1 MDVFR
6 KFAEQFVRDIVAWFD
21 WAVGN
26 WSITMIVLAILIYWA
41 GRQRRLNRH
50 HL

>member
-1 MDVFR
+1 MDVFGR
-6 KFAEQFVRDIVAWFD
+6 FTGQFVSDIVAWFD

-26 WSITMIVLAILIYWA
+26 WSLTMVILAILIYWA
-41 GRQRRLNRH
+41 GRQRRLDRH